1 MPSTGYFPQNTVTVY
16 VGYDFTNR
24 KYTAV
29 DGNGAPTNDV
39 ARIGGTAPD
48 GVTWNIVNRAG
59 HPIKV
64 QIKNFDRDSSGDC
77 PVNGVDLSNCAYSSA
92 DIGVGVT
99 QPVSSALSVNADLR
113 RYKYELWVAHATSG
127 ATNIIDP
134 ELQID
139 GGYGLG
145 SYLMAA
151 LVAAGLLWWALRR
164 RRARHS

>member
-1 MPSTGYFPQNTVTVY
+1 M
-16 VGYDFTNR
+16 
-24 KYTAV
+24 
-29 DGNGAPTNDV
+29 
-39 ARIGGTAPD
+39 
-48 GVTWNIVNRAG
+48 
-59 HPIKV
+59 
-64 QIKNFDRDSSGDC
+64 
-77 PVNGVDLSNCAYSSA
+77 
-92 DIGVGVT
+92 
-99 QPVSSALSVNADLR
+99 SSALSVNADLG
-113 RYKYELWVAHATSG
+113 RYKYELWVAHTTSG